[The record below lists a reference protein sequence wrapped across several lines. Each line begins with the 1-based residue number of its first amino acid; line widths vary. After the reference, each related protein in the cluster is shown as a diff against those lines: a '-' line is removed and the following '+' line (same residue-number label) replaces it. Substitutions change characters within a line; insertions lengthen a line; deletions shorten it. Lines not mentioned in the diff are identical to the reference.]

1 MTVMDMSSIVI
12 ILKWYV
18 KCFYVLCRF
27 AQVSS
32 TFHME
37 TNHCN
42 INWRLNGPDSVA
54 KEVQLVLGGSS
65 YLWTEFVG
73 TEATSAKKKNL
84 RGVPTLLRSWIRL
97 NHWIMWKECEKEQKP
112 PVVLE

>member
-73 TEATSAKKKNL
+73 TEATLAKKTPAWCADSLAKLNQ
-84 RGVPTLLRSWIRL
+84 VESL
-97 NHWIMWKECEKEQKP
+97 NHVEECEKEQKP